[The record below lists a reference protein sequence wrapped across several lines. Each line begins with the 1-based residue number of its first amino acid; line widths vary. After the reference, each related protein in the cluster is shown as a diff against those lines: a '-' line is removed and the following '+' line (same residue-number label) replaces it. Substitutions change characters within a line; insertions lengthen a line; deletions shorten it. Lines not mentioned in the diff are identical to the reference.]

1 MNKTD
6 VLTGR
11 IVQRV
16 IDQKLSLSSSDQ
28 PVVHGVSDE
37 YDVNRLISNLFE
49 LFPTCSITFQRLK
62 YGYRLEIKA

>member
-16 IDQKLSLSSSDQ
+16 IDQKLSQ

-37 YDVNRLISNLFE
+37 YDINRLISNLFE
-49 LFPTCSITFQRLK
+49 LFPTCSITFQRLT
-62 YGYRLEIKA
+62 YGYRLEIKV

>member
-16 IDQKLSLSSSDQ
+16 IDQKLTPDFSDK
-28 PVVHGVSDE
+28 PIVHGVSDE
-37 YDVNRLISNLFE
+37 HDINRLISNLFE
-49 LFPTCSITFQRLK
+49 MFPSCLITLQRLK
-62 YGYRLEIKA
+62 FGYRLEIKV

>member
-16 IDQKLSLSSSDQ
+16 VDQKLSQ

-37 YDVNRLISNLFE
+37 YDINRLISNLFE
-49 LFPTCSITFQRLK
+49 LFPTCSITFQRLT

>member
-16 IDQKLSLSSSDQ
+16 IDQKLSQ

-37 YDVNRLISNLFE
+37 HDINRLISNLFE
-49 LFPTCSITFQRLK
+49 LFPTCSITFQRLS